1 MEGAMKQR
9 PRRVAFVGSSLPR
22 KCGIATYTAD
32 LCDALEVLDREA
44 EFFQVAVTDAEP
56 GYAYGP
62 RVHFEVAEKEVAA
75 YRRAADFLNLSGVEV
90 VSLQHEFGLFGGP
103 AGSHVLAMV
112 RNLRMPVITTLHTIL
127 DRPDGAQRRVMD
139 ELASLSG
146 RLVVMSRRGERYL
159 REIYGVP
166 SEKIDLI
173 PHGIPDVPFV
183 DPNFYKDKFEA
194 EGKIVMLTFGLLS
207 ASKGIANVIE
217 ALPTI
222 LAKNPN
228 VVYLV
233 VGATH
238 PHVLRNEGESYRLE
252 VERLVH
258 ERGVESS
265 VVFHNRFVSYQEL
278 VEFLGAA
285 DIYITPYINEAQ
297 ITSGTLAY
305 AVGTGKATISTP
317 YWYAQELL
325 DDGCG
330 VLVPFNDPAAIAD
343 KVVELLDDEP
353 ARHAMRKR
361 AYLRGREMIWPE
373 VAGLYARSFEQA
385 VVRHKRP
392 SDPDGIF
399 VTMNK
404 RPRELPRVKL
414 DHLRRLT
421 DDTGIFQHAVFA
433 VPDFGK
439 GYTTDDNA
447 RALILAVLLEEIEDK
462 VSSIA
467 KDLAPRYL
475 AFLWY
480 AFDPISSRF
489 RNLLSYERTWSDGE
503 LSEDANAR
511 ALWALGTVLGRST
524 NAGLRGP
531 AGNLFERALRGALD
545 ATSPRAWAFSLLAIH
560 EYLRRFA
567 GDRNAQLARETLAD
581 RLLDIYRR
589 ASTREWSWFE
599 EIVSYDNGTLPHALL
614 LCGRWMA
621 DRAEMTDVGLE
632 SLDWLVRLQRPSGRH
647 FVPVGSNGF
656 YRRGES
662 RARFDQQPLEAYTMV
677 SACLEAHRLTGDA
690 RWRKEAQVAFDWF
703 LGSNDIGQR
712 LYDARN
718 GGCRDGLHVDRINQN
733 QGAESTLAF
742 LLSLVEMRLAENI
755 IQETEAS

>member
-1 MEGAMKQR
+1 MAQAMKQR

-32 LCDALEVLDREA
+32 LCDALEVLDRAA

-62 RVHFEVAEKEVAA
+62 RVHFEVAEKDVAA

-90 VSLQHEFGLFGGP
+90 VNLQHEFGLFGGP

-112 RNLRMPVITTLHTIL
+112 RDLRMPVITTLHTIL
-127 DRPDGAQRRVMD
+127 NSPDRAQRRVMD
-139 ELASLSG
+139 ELASLSD
-146 RLVVMSRRGERYL
+146 RLVVMSHRGERYM
-159 REIYGVP
+159 REIYRVP
-166 SEKIDLI
+166 SEKIDFI

-183 DPNFYKDKFEA
+183 DPNFYKDKFEV
-194 EGKIVMLTFGLLS
+194 EGKMVMLTFGLLS
-207 ASKGIANVIE
+207 PSKGIANVIE
-217 ALPTI
+217 ALPTV

-252 VERLVH
+252 IERLVH
-258 ERGVESS
+258 DRGVESS
-265 VVFHNRFVSYQEL
+265 VVFHNRFVTYQEL

-330 VLVPFNDPAAIAD
+330 VLVPFNDPAAIAE

-361 AYLRGREMIWPE
+361 AYMRGREMIWPE
-373 VAGLYARSFEQA
+373 VARLYARSFEQA
-385 VVRHKRP
+385 LARHKRP
-392 SDPDGIF
+392 ADPDGIF

-404 RPRELPRVKL
+404 RPRELPPMKL

-421 DDTGIFQHAVFA
+421 DDTGILQHAVFA
-433 VPDFGK
+433 VPDFSK

-447 RALILAVLLEEIEDK
+447 RALILAVLLEEVEDE

-467 KDLAPRYL
+467 MDLASRYL

-480 AFDPISSRF
+480 AFDPVSCRF
-489 RNLLSYERTWSDGE
+489 RNLLSYERAWSDGE
-503 LSEDANAR
+503 LSEDGHAR

-524 NAGLRGP
+524 NEGLRGP
-531 AGNLFERALRGALD
+531 AGNLFERALRTALD

-560 EYLRRFA
+560 EYLRRFS
-567 GDRNAQLARETLAD
+567 GDRSAQLARETLAD

-589 ASTREWSWFE
+589 ASAPEWSWFE
-599 EIVSYDNGTLPHALL
+599 EVVSYDNGKLPHALL
-614 LCGRWMA
+614 LCGRWMR
-621 DRAEMTDVGLE
+621 DRPEMTDVGLE
-632 SLDWLVRLQRPSGRH
+632 SLDWLARLQRPSGGY

-656 YRRGES
+656 CRRGGS
-662 RARFDQQPLEAYTMV
+662 HARFDQQPLEAYTMV

-703 LGSNDIGQR
+703 LGSNDLGQL
-712 LYDARN
+712 LYDART
-718 GGCRDGLHVDRINQN
+718 GGCRDGLHADRVNQN

-755 IQETEAS
+755 IQKTEVS

>member
-1 MEGAMKQR
+1 MARAMTQR

-32 LCDALEVLDREA
+32 LCDALEVLDRPA
-44 EFFQVAVTDAEP
+44 EFFQVAVTDAKV

-90 VSLQHEFGLFGGP
+90 VNLQHEFGLFGGP
-103 AGSHVLAMV
+103 AGSHILAMV
-112 RNLRMPVITTLHTIL
+112 RDLRMPVVTTLHTIL
-127 DRPDGAQRRVMD
+127 NSPDQAQRKVMD
-139 ELASLSG
+139 ELGSLSA
-146 RLVVMSRRGERYL
+146 RLVVMSRRGEQYL

-183 DPNFYKDKFEA
+183 DPNFYKDKFEV
-194 EGKIVMLTFGLLS
+194 EGKMVMLTFGLLS

-252 VERLVH
+252 IERLVYD
-258 ERGVESS
+258 RGVGSS

-385 VVRHKRP
+385 RARHKRP
-392 SDPDGIF
+392 TDPDGIF

-404 RPRELPRVKL
+404 RPRELQRMKL

-421 DDTGIFQHAVFA
+421 DDTGIFQHAVFS
-433 VPDFGK
+433 VPDFSK

-447 RALILAVLLEEIEDK
+447 RALILAVLLEDVEDE

-480 AFDPISSRF
+480 AFDPVSCRF

-503 LSEDANAR
+503 FSEDAHAR

-524 NAGLRGP
+524 NEGLRGP
-531 AGNLFERALRGALD
+531 AGNLFERALHGVLD

-560 EYLRRFA
+560 EYLRRFS
-567 GDRNAQLARETLAD
+567 GDRSVQLARETLAD

-589 ASTREWSWFE
+589 ASTPEWSWFE
-599 EIVSYDNGTLPHALL
+599 EVVSYDNGALPHGLL
-614 LCGRWMA
+614 LCGRWMI
-621 DRAEMTDVGLE
+621 DRPEMTEVGLE
-632 SLDWLVRLQRPSGRH
+632 SLDWLVRLQRPSGGH

-677 SACLEAHRLTGDA
+677 SACLEAHWLTGDA

-703 LGSNDIGQR
+703 LGSNDIGQP

-718 GGCRDGLHVDRINQN
+718 GGCRDGLHADRINQN

-742 LLSLVEMRLAENI
+742 LLSLVEMRLAGNI
-755 IQETEAS
+755 IQATEAS

>member
-1 MEGAMKQR
+1 MPRAMKQR

-22 KCGIATYTAD
+22 KCGIATFTGD
-32 LCDALEVLDREA
+32 LCDALEVMDPAA
-44 EFFQVAVTDAEP
+44 EFFQVAVTDMDP
-56 GYAYGP
+56 GYPYGQ
-62 RVHFEVAEKEVAA
+62 RVRFEISEKEVAA

-90 VSLQHEFGLFGGP
+90 TNLQHEFGLFGGP
-103 AGSHVLAMV
+103 AGSHVLAML
-112 RNLRMPVITTLHTIL
+112 RDLRMPVVTTLHTVL
-127 DRPDGAQRRVMD
+127 NDPDQSQRRVMD
-139 ELASLSG
+139 ELASLSD
-146 RLVVMSRRGERYL
+146 RLVVMSHRGERYL

-166 SEKIDLI
+166 SEKIDFI

-183 DPNFYKDKFEA
+183 DPNFYKDKFEV
-194 EGKIVMLTFGLLS
+194 EGKMVMLTFGLLS
-207 ASKGIANVIE
+207 PSKGIANVID

-222 LAKNPN
+222 LARNPN

-238 PHVLRNEGESYRLE
+238 PHVLRNEGESYRLGIE
-252 VERLVH
+252 KLVH
-258 ERGVESS
+258 DRGVESN
-265 VVFHNRFVSYQEL
+265 VVFHNRFVSFEEL

-343 KVVELLDDEP
+343 KVLELLDDEP

-361 AYLRGREMIWPE
+361 AYVRGREMIWPE
-373 VAGLYARSFEQA
+373 VARMYARSYKRA
-385 VVRHKRP
+385 MTRHKRP
-392 SDPDGIF
+392 AAPDGIF

-404 RPRELPRVKL
+404 RPRELPRMKL

-421 DDTGIFQHAVFA
+421 DDTGIFQHAIFA
-433 VPDFGK
+433 VPDFSK

-447 RALILAVLLEEIEDK
+447 RALILAVLLEELEDELCT
-462 VSSIA
+462 IA
-467 KDLAPRYL
+467 SDLAPRYM
-475 AFLWY
+475 ASLWY
-480 AFDPISSRF
+480 AFDPATCRF
-489 RNLLSYERTWSDGE
+489 RNLLSYERTWSEGE
-503 LSEDANAR
+503 ISEDAHAR
-511 ALWALGTVLGRST
+511 AMWALGTVLGRST
-524 NAGLRGP
+524 NDGLRGP
-531 AGNLFERALRGALD
+531 AGNLFERALRVALD

-560 EYLRRFA
+560 EYLRRFS
-567 GDRNAQLARETLAD
+567 GDRSAQMARETLAD

-589 ASTREWSWFE
+589 ASGPEWSWFE
-599 EIVSYDNGTLPHALL
+599 EVVSYDNATLPHALL
-614 LCGRWMA
+614 LCGRWMT
-621 DRAEMTDVGLE
+621 DRPEMTEVGLE
-632 SLDWLVRLQRPSGRH
+632 SLDWLVRLQRPGGGH

-656 YRRGES
+656 YHRGGP
-662 RARFDQQPLEAYTMV
+662 RARFDQQPLEAYATV
-677 SACLEAHRLTGDA
+677 SACQEAHRLTGDA
-690 RWRKEAQVAFDWF
+690 RWQKEAQVAFDWF
-703 LGSNDIGQR
+703 LGSNDIGQP

-718 GGCRDGLHVDRINQN
+718 GGCCDGLHSDRVNQN

-755 IQETEAS
+755 IQKAEVS

>member
-1 MEGAMKQR
+1 MAQAMKQR

-22 KCGIATYTAD
+22 KCGIATYTGD
-32 LCDALEVLDREA
+32 LCDALAVLDRAA

-62 RVHFEVAEKEVAA
+62 RVHFEVAEKDVAA
-75 YRRAADFLNLSGVEV
+75 YRRAADFLNLSGVEAV
-90 VSLQHEFGLFGGP
+90 NLQHEFGLFGGP
-103 AGSHVLAMV
+103 AGSHILAMV
-112 RNLRMPVITTLHTIL
+112 RDLRMPVVTTLHTIL
-127 DRPDGAQRRVMD
+127 NTPDKAQRKVMN
-139 ELASLSG
+139 ELASLSE

-166 SEKIDLI
+166 SEKIDFI

-183 DPNFYKDKFEA
+183 DPNFYKDKFEV
-194 EGKIVMLTFGLLS
+194 EGKMVMLTFGLLS
-207 ASKGIANVIE
+207 PSKGIANVIE

-222 LAKNPN
+222 LARNPN

-252 VERLVH
+252 VERLAH

-361 AYLRGREMIWPE
+361 AYMRGRKMIWPE

-385 VVRHKRP
+385 LARHKRP
-392 SDPDGIF
+392 AAPDGIF
-399 VTMNK
+399 VTMDK
-404 RPRELPRVKL
+404 RPRELPPMKL

-421 DDTGIFQHAVFA
+421 DDAGILQHAVFA
-433 VPDFGK
+433 VPDFSK

-447 RALILAVLLEEIEDK
+447 RALILAVLLEEVEDD

-467 KDLAPRYL
+467 RDLASRYM

-480 AFDPISSRF
+480 AFDPVSCRF
-489 RNLLSYERTWSDGE
+489 RNLLSYERTWSEGE
-503 LSEDANAR
+503 FSDDSHAR
-511 ALWALGTVLGRST
+511 ALWALGTVLGRSSDE
-524 NAGLRGP
+524 GLSGP
-531 AGNLFERALRGALD
+531 AGNLFERALRRALD

-560 EYLRRFA
+560 EYLRRFS
-567 GDRNAQLARETLAD
+567 GDRSVQLARETLAD

-589 ASTREWSWFE
+589 ASAPEWSWFE
-599 EIVSYDNGTLPHALL
+599 EVVSYDNGKLPHALL
-614 LCGRWMA
+614 LCGRWMK
-621 DRAEMTDVGLE
+621 DRPEMTDVGLE
-632 SLDWLVRLQRPSGRH
+632 SLDWLVRLQRPSGGH

-656 YRRGES
+656 YRRGGP

-718 GGCRDGLHVDRINQN
+718 GGCRDGLHADRVNQN

-742 LLSLVEMRLAENI
+742 LLSLAEMRLAENI
-755 IQETEAS
+755 IQKTEAP

>member
-1 MEGAMKQR
+1 MSQAMKQR

-22 KCGIATYTAD
+22 KCGIATFTAD
-32 LCDALEVLDREA
+32 LCDAMEVLDRA
-44 EFFQVAVTDAEP
+44 AQFFQVAVTDAEP

-75 YRRAADFLNLSGVEV
+75 YRRAADFLNLSGVEA

-103 AGSHVLAMV
+103 AGSHVLALV
-112 RNLRMPVITTLHTIL
+112 RDLRMPVITTLHTIL
-127 DRPDGAQRRVMD
+127 NAPDSAQRKVMD
-139 ELASLSG
+139 ELAALSD

-159 REIYGVP
+159 REIYKVP
-166 SEKIDLI
+166 SEKIDFI

-183 DPNFYKDKFEA
+183 DPNFYKDKFEV
-194 EGKIVMLTFGLLS
+194 EGKMVMLTFGLLS
-207 ASKGIANVIE
+207 PSKGIANVIE
-217 ALPTI
+217 ALPAI
-222 LAKNPN
+222 LARNPN

-252 VERLVH
+252 IERLAH

-330 VLVPFNDPAAIAD
+330 VLVPFNDPGAIAD
-343 KVVELLDDEP
+343 KVVELLGDDP

-361 AYLRGREMIWPE
+361 AYVRGRDMIWPE
-373 VAGLYARSFEQA
+373 VARRYARSFEQA
-385 VVRHKRP
+385 LARHKRP
-392 SDPDGIF
+392 ADPDGIF
-399 VTMNK
+399 IPLNK
-404 RPRELPRVKL
+404 RPRELPPMKL

-421 DDTGIFQHAVFA
+421 DDTGILQHAVFA
-433 VPDFGK
+433 VPDFSK

-447 RALILAVLLEEIEDK
+447 RALILAVLLEEVEDE
-462 VSSIA
+462 VSSA
-467 KDLAPRYL
+467 TEDLASRYL

-480 AFDPISSRF
+480 AFDPVSCHF
-489 RNLLSYERTWSDGE
+489 RNLLSYDRAWSDGE
-503 LSEDANAR
+503 FSEDGHAR

-524 NAGLRGP
+524 NEDLRGP
-531 AGNLFERALRGALD
+531 AGNLFERALRKALD

-560 EYLRRFA
+560 EYLRRFS
-567 GDRNAQLARETLAD
+567 GDRSVQLARETLAD
-581 RLLDIYRR
+581 RLLDIYGR
-589 ASTREWSWFE
+589 ASTPEWSWFE
-599 EIVSYDNGTLPHALL
+599 DVVSYDNGKLPHALL
-614 LCGRWMA
+614 LCGRWMK
-621 DRAEMTDVGLE
+621 DRPEMTEVGLKT
-632 SLDWLVRLQRPSGRH
+632 LDWLVRLQRPSGGR

-656 YRRGES
+656 YRRGGP

-703 LGSNDIGQR
+703 LGSNDLGQ
-712 LYDARN
+712 LLCDART
-718 GGCRDGLHVDRINQN
+718 GGCRDGLHADRVNQN

-755 IQETEAS
+755 IQKTEAP

>member
-433 VPDFGK
+433 VPCSSKRSRTKFPPLPRIWPPATWPSCGTPSTRSPAASAISCPTSAH
-439 GYTTDDNA
+439 GATGSFPRTPTPGRCGRWEPCWVAPRTGACAGRQGTSLNA
-447 RALILAVLLEEIEDK
+447 RC
-462 VSSIA
+462 
-467 KDLAPRYL
+467 
-475 AFLWY
+475 
-480 AFDPISSRF
+480 
-489 RNLLSYERTWSDGE
+489 
-503 LSEDANAR
+503 
-511 ALWALGTVLGRST
+511 
-524 NAGLRGP
+524 
-531 AGNLFERALRGALD
+531 
-545 ATSPRAWAFSLLAIH
+545 AIH

-589 ASTREWSWFE
+589 ASAPEWSWFE

-632 SLDWLVRLQRPSGRH
+632 SLDWLVRLQRPSGQH

>member
-1 MEGAMKQR
+1 MAQAMKQR

-22 KCGIATYTAD
+22 KCGVATYTAD
-32 LCDALEVLDREA
+32 LCDALEVLDRPA

-75 YRRAADFLNLSGVEV
+75 YRRAADFLNLNGVEV
-90 VSLQHEFGLFGGP
+90 VNLQHEFGLFGGP
-103 AGSHVLAMV
+103 AGSHVLAVV
-112 RNLRMPVITTLHTIL
+112 RDLRMPVVTTLHTIL
-127 DRPDGAQRRVMD
+127 NSPDGAQRKVMD
-139 ELASLSG
+139 ELASLSD

-159 REIYGVP
+159 REIYSVP
-166 SEKIDLI
+166 SEKIDFI

-183 DPNFYKDKFEA
+183 DPNFYKDKFEV
-194 EGKIVMLTFGLLS
+194 EGKMVMLTFGLLS
-207 ASKGIANVIE
+207 PSKGIANVIE
-217 ALPTI
+217 ALPTV
-222 LAKNPN
+222 LAKNPD

-252 VERLVH
+252 TERLAH
-258 ERGVESS
+258 DRGVASS
-265 VVFHNRFVSYQEL
+265 VVFHNRFVSHEEL

-343 KVVELLDDEP
+343 RVVELLGDEP

-373 VAGLYARSFEQA
+373 VARLYARSFKQA
-385 VVRHKRP
+385 LARHKRP
-392 SDPDGIF
+392 ADPDGVF

-404 RPRELPRVKL
+404 RPRELPRMKL

-421 DDTGIFQHAVFA
+421 DDTGILQHAVFS
-433 VPDFGK
+433 VPDFSK

-447 RALILAVLLEEIEDK
+447 RALVLAVLLEEFEDE

-467 KDLAPRYL
+467 RDLASRYL

-480 AFDPISSRF
+480 AFDPVSCRF

-503 LSEDANAR
+503 LSEDAHAR

-524 NAGLRGP
+524 NEGLRGP

-560 EYLRRFA
+560 EYLRRFS
-567 GDRNAQLARETLAD
+567 GDRSVQLARETLAD
-581 RLLDIYRR
+581 RLLDIHRR
-589 ASTREWSWFE
+589 ASAPEWSWFE
-599 EIVSYDNGTLPHALL
+599 EVVSYDNGTLPHALL
-614 LCGRWMA
+614 LCGCWMR
-621 DRAEMTDVGLE
+621 DRPEMTDVGLE
-632 SLDWLVRLQRPSGRH
+632 SLDWLVRLQRPSGGR

-662 RARFDQQPLEAYTMV
+662 RARFDQQPLEAYSMV

-703 LGSNDIGQR
+703 LGSNDLGHL
-712 LYDARN
+712 LYHART
-718 GGCRDGLHVDRINQN
+718 GGCCDGLHSDRVNQN

-755 IQETEAS
+755 IQKTEVP